1 MFLLHYPDVSHNL
14 PIRGKLRTDTLSEC
28 GVTLTKRDCN
38 HIHGSGQ
45 PVLPTLDLSG
55 GSIHSH
61 S

>member
-1 MFLLHYPDVSHNL
+1 MLYLDPSVTIY
-14 PIRGKLRTDTLSEC
+14 LSEANC
-28 GVTLTKRDCN
+28 NDELYLSPVRTLTKRDCN

-45 PVLPTLDLSG
+45 PVLPTLDSSG